1 MKIKKGFVLRQVAGQ
16 SMVIAIGA
24 ASRKFHGMIKLNTTG
39 AEIWNGIQQGQT
51 EEQIAEKLCEKFE
64 VSYEKAYEDTVGMI
78 GKMRDAGVL
87 ED

>member
-24 ASRKFHGMIKLNTTG
+24 VSRTFHGMIKLNETG
-39 AEIWNGIQQGQT
+39 AEIWNGIQKGQD
-51 EEQIAEKLCEKFE
+51 EKQIAEALCEKFE
-64 VSYEKAYEDTVGMI
+64 VTYEKAYEDTVAMV
-78 GKMRDAGVL
+78 GKMRAAGVL